1 MPVIFLISYR
11 GTPGELVSAQ
21 GAMAV
26 LTEEILDTLRIPVL
40 NCTVVKDLDKI
51 STFTNHAKVIEG
63 PVAILCNF
71 NLMNED
77 K

>member
-1 MPVIFLISYR
+1 MVNLYY
-11 GTPGELVSAQ
+11 TLQAHLELY
-21 GAMAV
+21 
-26 LTEEILDTLRIPVL
+26 L
-40 NCTVVKDLDKI
+40 VKDLDKI